1 MRTFS
6 VPSTKPWMFR
16 PPYIDHNETVH
27 QTIEHTFICG
37 VGCEDWVP
45 ERTAQERYEVMKA
58 TAGDGVMFLLHDLI
72 GNDNTVEA
80 LKMIIP
86 ELKAQ
91 GYTFVTATQLFEK
104 KGIKP
109 EPKNGKIYSNVMD

>member
-1 MRTFS
+1 
-6 VPSTKPWMFR
+6 
-16 PPYIDHNETVH
+16 
-27 QTIEHTFICG
+27 
-37 VGCEDWVP
+37 
-45 ERTAQERYEVMKA
+45 MKA
-58 TAGDGVMFLLHDLI
+58 QAKDGCMFLLHDMV

-86 ELKAQ
+86 ALKAQ

-109 EPKNGKIYSNVMD
+109 EAKNGKIYSNVMD